1 VDSQEQKADE
11 ERRAELTHLLEVRNI
26 VLHRLWLYEKQEAVT
41 RPNTPPNVLIEM
53 AGTRK
58 ELRLLDAKIRR
69 PHIDTDVLDA
79 VGTDGL
85 VLEVSDRVEELAITF
100 QAFIEHVE
108 AMQEADRQARE
119 ARQAEVDTRLEAQD
133 TTLEAHTTELRAQSD
148 ILTTIN
154 ERGEAREQRARQLKR
169 WALVIGMLLI
179 TAILLYVFR

>member
-154 ERGEAREQRARQLKR
+154 RRARWR
-169 WALVIGMLLI
+169 AALEIA
-179 TAILLYVFR
+179 TAGLVVFVAILLLYVFR